1 MEDRKT
7 MKQIPKEVRPY
18 ERCLKQGPQVLSD
31 AELLAVI
38 LRTGSVGENS
48 LELSN
53 RLLSLG
59 KGSGGILGILQMSDV
74 ELMAIR
80 GIGSVKAVQILCIGE
95 LSRRIAKTNASNGIV
110 MGDPET
116 IANYYMED
124 MRHQGQE
131 LLQMMMLNTKN
142 RLIAET
148 IISKGTVNASL
159 ISPREVFLEALKHQA
174 VYIILIHNHPS
185 GDPTPS
191 REDILITRRM
201 KELGTMIGIELMD
214 HIIIGDRSYI
224 SLKERGII

>member
-1 MEDRKT
+1 MKDRKT

-18 ERCLKQGPQVLSD
+18 ERCLKYGPQVLSD

-38 LRTGSVGENS
+38 LRSGSVGENS
-48 LELSN
+48 LEMSN

-59 KGSGGILGILQMSDV
+59 TMQQGLLGLLQMSV
-74 ELMAIR
+74 EELQTVR
-80 GIGSVKAVQILCIGE
+80 GIGSVKAIQLICIGE
-95 LSRRIAKTNASNGIV
+95 LSRRIAKASASEGIV
-110 MGDPET
+110 MGSPET

-124 MRHQGQE
+124 MRHQSQE
-131 LLQMMMLNTKN
+131 ILQMMMLNTKN
-142 RLIAET
+142 RLIAEK

-159 ISPREVFLEALKHQA
+159 ISSREIFLEALKHHA

-191 REDILITRRM
+191 REDIVVTRRVR
-201 KELGTMIGIELMD
+201 EAGRMIGIELMD
-214 HIIIGDRSYI
+214 HIIIGDHSYI

>member
-1 MEDRKT
+1 
-7 MKQIPKEVRPY
+7 
-18 ERCLKQGPQVLSD
+18 
-31 AELLAVI
+31 
-38 LRTGSVGENS
+38 
-48 LELSN
+48 
-53 RLLSLG
+53 
-59 KGSGGILGILQMSDV
+59 
-74 ELMAIR
+74 
-80 GIGSVKAVQILCIGE
+80 
-95 LSRRIAKTNASNGIV
+95 

>member
-1 MEDRKT
+1 

-18 ERCLKQGPQVLSD
+18 ERCLKYGPQVLSD

-38 LRTGSVGENS
+38 LRSGSVGENS
-48 LELSN
+48 LELSS

-59 KGSGGILGILQMSDV
+59 EKQQGLLGLLHMSIEELQM
-74 ELMAIR
+74 IR
-80 GIGSVKAVQILCIGE
+80 GIGSVKAVQLLCIGE
-95 LSRRIAKTNASNGIV
+95 LSKRIAKANASKGIV
-110 MGDPET
+110 MGSPQT

-124 MRHQGQE
+124 MRHQSQE
-131 LLQMMMLNTKN
+131 ILQMMMLNTKS

-159 ISPREVFLEALKHQA
+159 ISPREIFLEALKHQA

-191 REDILITRRM
+191 REDIFVTRKV
-201 KELGTMIGIELMD
+201 KEAGNMIGIALMD
-214 HIIIGDRSYI
+214 HIIIGDHSYI